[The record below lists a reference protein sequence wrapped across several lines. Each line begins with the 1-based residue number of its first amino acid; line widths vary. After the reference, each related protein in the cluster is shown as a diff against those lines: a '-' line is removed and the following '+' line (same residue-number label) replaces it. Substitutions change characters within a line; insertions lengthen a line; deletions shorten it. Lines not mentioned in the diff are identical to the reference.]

1 MGACFVSIARF
12 KRRKSPYCARSIGA
26 VVGMEGIEEALWS
39 NFFDIEVFSYRIF
52 SFSLFL
58 FLSAEDPCVS

>member
-1 MGACFVSIARF
+1 
-12 KRRKSPYCARSIGA
+12 
-26 VVGMEGIEEALWS
+26 MEGIEEALWS